1 MLVYTFTWP
10 SFSFSFSLHLEI
22 TGEYFSVWKAAHLE
36 GPVRAAGVEE
46 RAGQAH
52 LRHSLAHVLEQ
63 TVPEISS
70 KLCNISNKYGIWIG
84 LLRIPMH
91 PNIQKNP

>member
-1 MLVYTFTWP
+1 MTSISRHLILLDDLP
-10 SFSFSFSLHLEI
+10 SLHLEI

-36 GPVRAAGVEE
+36 GPVRAAGVQQ

-52 LRHSLAHVLEQ
+52 LRHTLAHVLEQ

-70 KLCNISNKYGIWIG
+70 QL
-84 LLRIPMH
+84 
-91 PNIQKNP
+91 